1 MGRIKMIDPEN
12 ASPEVKEAIQ
22 QHLAQGY
29 KLTNEKKTLLH
40 IIKMNLIMPNH

>member
-12 ASPEVKEAIQ
+12 ASPEVKEAIE

-29 KLTNEKKTLLH
+29 KLTNEKKIHSTH
-40 IIKMNLIMPNH
+40 SKIRDNK